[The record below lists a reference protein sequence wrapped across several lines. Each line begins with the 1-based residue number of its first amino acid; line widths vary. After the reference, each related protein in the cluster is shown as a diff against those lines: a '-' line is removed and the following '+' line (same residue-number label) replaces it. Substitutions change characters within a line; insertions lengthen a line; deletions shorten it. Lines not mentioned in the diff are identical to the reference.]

1 MAAALG
7 RRHVVSIFLFL
18 AVSALT
24 WGGMLSSIDD
34 ALMDWRF
41 GVFKRAP
48 TQSLVVVEIDPDSLV
63 ELQSWPWSRSV
74 YANVVR
80 ELHAAGARTVGIDV
94 DFSSLSDTAGDNA
107 FRDALG
113 ERPGEV
119 VLPVFLQPQSAG
131 RPSDALRATAPHPF
145 FLDHAAVASVNLIA
159 EPSGIARRGWFG
171 SDTEGGYLSSFA
183 ASLAGFPPTR
193 TGSFYIDF
201 SIDPAQLS
209 RLSIADVAAG
219 RFDPRI
225 VSGCNVLIGATAVEL
240 GDEYST
246 SVYGLLPGVIL
257 HGLSYESLV
266 QGRALFRV
274 DAIFVLPLA
283 ALVLIL
289 LRRPRDNWTSA
300 RFVAVHAAVC
310 LATVGVPAALQIF
323 SPVSADVAP
332 MLVVQVACVGLT
344 TLRELERRARDILR
358 HQREVARHQALIAL
372 VVRDSSDGIII
383 TDEFGRIV
391 VFNDRAASLLGVEQ
405 RNCTGQNLTALI
417 ADFPASGSPVKT
429 QSGRDPTESLPVVS
443 EYVVARGDIVRTLEI
458 VEDWTT
464 YKGQLDHAADGV
476 EERKVFAYSLRDI
489 TARKRIERS
498 EREAKQA
505 AIAANQAKSQLIA
518 AMSHELRTPLNA
530 IIGFSQLL
538 RDEILGPLGNQSYKS
553 HASDI
558 LNCGN
563 HLLSVV
569 NDILQVVKIEAGDVE
584 IRVDEFEL
592 AAIVRDCAASFS
604 DDVTRARKTLRIAV
618 PEQLKLNCD
627 ERLVRRALLQ
637 LLSNAVKFTREGDVI
652 DVTASASEADG
663 VQIEIRDTGVGVD
676 PQYLSRLTDQFYQAD
691 GSLNR
696 SHDGMGLGLY
706 LVRKYVEMLAG
717 DLTLESE
724 KGVFFKARID
734 LPATCLLR
742 YRDAA

>member
-1 MAAALG
+1 MFA
-7 RRHVVSIFLFL
+7 
-18 AVSALT
+18 
-24 WGGMLSSIDD
+24 SIDD

-41 GVFKRAP
+41 GIFKRAP
-48 TQSLVVVEIDPDSLV
+48 TQSLVVVEIDPDSFV
-63 ELQSWPWSRSV
+63 ELQNWPWSRSV

-80 ELHAAGARTVGIDV
+80 KLHAAGARTVGIDV
-94 DFSSLSDTAGDNA
+94 DFSSLSDAAGDNA
-107 FRDALG
+107 FRDALD
-113 ERPGEV
+113 ERPGAV

-131 RPSDALRATAPHPF
+131 RASDALRATAPHPF
-145 FLDHAAVASVNLIA
+145 FLDHAAVASVNLIV

-171 SDTEGGYLSSFA
+171 SDTVGGYLSSFS
-183 ASLAGFPPTR
+183 ASLADFPPTR

-201 SIDPAQLS
+201 SIDPSQFA

-225 VSGCNVLIGATAVEL
+225 VAGRNVLIGATAVEL

-246 SVYGLLPGVIL
+246 PVYGLLPGVIL

-274 DAIFVLPLA
+274 DAIFALPLA

-289 LRRPRDNWTSA
+289 LRRPRDDWSLA
-300 RFVAVHAAVC
+300 RFVTVHAGVC
-310 LATVGVPAALQIF
+310 FVTVGVPVALQIF
-323 SPVSADVAP
+323 SATSVDVAP
-332 MLVVQVACVGLT
+332 ILVVQVACMGLT
-344 TLRELERRARDILR
+344 TLRELECRARDVLR

-383 TDEFGRIV
+383 TDEVGKIV
-391 VFNDRAASLLGVEQ
+391 VFNDRAAFLLGVEQ
-405 RNCTGQNLTALI
+405 GNCTGQNLTALI
-417 ADFPASGSPVKT
+417 ADFPAATSHVNA
-429 QSGRDPTESLPVVS
+429 QSGRDSAESLSVVS
-443 EYVVARGDIVRTLEI
+443 EYFVAHGDTALTLE
-458 VEDWTT
+458 VVQDWTT
-464 YKGQLDHAADGV
+464 YKGQLDRAADGV

-505 AIAANQAKSQLIA
+505 AIAANLAKSQLIA

-530 IIGFSQLL
+530 IIGFSQML
-538 RDEILGPLGNQSYKS
+538 RDETLGSLGNQDYKS
-553 HASDI
+553 YSNDI
-558 LNCGN
+558 HRCGN

-569 NDILQVVKIEAGDVE
+569 NDILQVVKIEAGDIE
-584 IRVDEFEL
+584 IRPDEFEL
-592 AAIVRDCAASFS
+592 AALVKDCAASFS
-604 DDVTRARKTLRIAV
+604 SEIARARKILRIAV
-618 PEQLKLNCD
+618 PEKLKLNCD
-627 ERLVRRALLQ
+627 ERLMRRALSQ
-637 LLSNAVKFTREGDVI
+637 LLSNAVKFTRVGDVI

-676 PQYLSRLTDQFYQAD
+676 PQKLSRLTDQFYQAD

-706 LVRKYVEMLAG
+706 LVKKYVELLAG
-717 DLTLESE
+717 DLTLASDKNE
-724 KGVFFKARID
+724 FFMARID
-734 LPATCLLR
+734 LPSTCLLR